1 MEYIKQNGLLQYT
14 KESIPNKI
22 DYIVEIEIL
31 IYDLVE
37 KRYNDFKT
45 L

>member
-1 MEYIKQNGLLQYT
+1 MEYNRQNNLLQHT
-14 KESIPNKI
+14 KESIPSKI
-22 DYIVEIEIL
+22 DYIVEIENL
-31 IYDLVE
+31 IYELIE